1 MLTFALAVL
10 LTGAPIPSAEPA
22 PPVRQLSRAQ
32 AASLQSKIDDL
43 ARPPSKSPKAGKAA
57 RTVEISEEELNSYL
71 NLSLLPTLPTAVND
85 VDVRLER
92 DGVAAKGVVDIDA
105 IKGRLSLSPWNP
117 LSFLSGDL
125 AVAVSGHYAN
135 EKDGVGHVIVDEVR
149 AGGVSLPVSML
160 ELVVASFTKSPS
172 LPQGFDLKAPF
183 RLPEP
188 VKRVR
193 ILPGRAFL
201 DL

>member
-10 LTGAPIPSAEPA
+10 LTGSSVTSEGAAPARP
-22 PPVRQLSRAQ
+22 LSRVQ
-32 AASLQSKIDDL
+32 AEALQGKIDGL
-43 ARPPSKSPKAGKAA
+43 ARLVGKGTKKNAT
-57 RTVEISEEELNSYL
+57 RTVEISEDEVNSYL
-71 NLSLLPTLPTAVND
+71 NLALLPTLPAAVSD
-85 VDVRLER
+85 VDVRFQQ
-92 DGVAAKGVVDIDA
+92 DGVAAKGVVDIDE

-125 AVAVSGHYAN
+125 PVAVSGHYAGG
-135 EKDGVGHVIVDEVR
+135 KDGFGQVIVDEVR

-160 ELVVASFTKSPS
+160 EQVVASFTKSPS
-172 LPQGFDLKAPF
+172 LPRGFDLTAPF

-193 ILPGRAFL
+193 LLPGRAFL